1 MRHRFLAIT
10 GPDTPGMRDPHSP
23 VTRDHRFQATI
34 KDRRFQ
40 ATIKDRRLPTIR
52 DHRLPATR
60 DHRLPTIKDHRTR
73 AVNGLHSTL
82 VKDPRILAGR
92 DNSPAIQRT
101 SLGKNS
107 RWMSVD

>member
-10 GPDTPGMRDPHSP
+10 GPDTPGMRDLHSP
-23 VTRDHRFQATI
+23 ETR
-34 KDRRFQ
+34 DRRFQ
-40 ATIKDRRLPTIR
+40 ATIKDHRLPTIR
-52 DHRLPATR
+52 DHRLPAIR
-60 DHRLPTIKDHRTR
+60 DHRLPTIKDRRTR